1 MIYNFIDNYIFLFK
15 EYCNYILTINT
26 INININTF
34 MGILAFG
41 WLTSLNPCSISI
53 IPIYLSYI
61 SNKNNSSKS
70 RTNILFFSGFVANF
84 MIICICIIYFAKLY
98 KQTVANSILASGILL
113 VFLGITLLRIV
124 SLPTIFKNPLS
135 QSSSEIN
142 VFTVGFSSGIVTSAC
157 NIPILITL
165 LAWLT
170 SLDNAMQ
177 SFLLGTTY
185 LLGYSFS
192 ILFASILTSFLSEVN
207 TFHKIISWCAS
218 IFGTIIL
225 STGVFSICRFLRL

>member
-53 IPIYLSYI
+53 VPIYLSYI
-61 SNKNNSSKS
+61 GNKNDTSKNK
-70 RTNILFFSGFVANF
+70 TNILFFCGFVANF
-84 MIICICIIYFAKLY
+84 MTICICITYFAKLY
-98 KQTVANSILASGILL
+98 KQTVANSILASGVLL
-113 VFLGITLLRIV
+113 VFLGITLLRII

-135 QSSSEIN
+135 KSSSEIN

-165 LAWLT
+165 LTWLT
-170 SLDNAMQ
+170 SLDNTMQ
-177 SFLLGTTY
+177 GFFLGATY
-185 LLGYSFS
+185 LLGYSSS
-192 ILFASILTSFLSEVN
+192 ILFASILTGFLNEVN
-207 TFHKIISWCAS
+207 TFHKIISWCSS

-225 STGVFSICRFLRL
+225 STGVFSICRFLKL